1 MNARQKKLCDA
12 VAELIDIDDV
22 EAREYYGVCGVDDKY
37 NNIRDFLHLFEN
49 VSDKIALA
57 QWGNDYDLVDELY
70 SQLEL
75 SEDEEKRLLKLKR
88 KPTLCFISHGVI

>member
-37 NNIRDFLHLFEN
+37 NNIRDFLHLFKN
-49 VSDKIALA
+49 VSDKIADKSSPA
-57 QWGNDYDLVDELY
+57 IV
-70 SQLEL
+70 L
-75 SEDEEKRLLKLKR
+75 SIAI
-88 KPTLCFISHGVI
+88 PFS